1 MFAALWAAFVLIFLD
16 YSRATR
22 CWVSSH
28 SSQLS
33 KTC

>member
-28 SSQLS
+28 PR
-33 KTC
+33 